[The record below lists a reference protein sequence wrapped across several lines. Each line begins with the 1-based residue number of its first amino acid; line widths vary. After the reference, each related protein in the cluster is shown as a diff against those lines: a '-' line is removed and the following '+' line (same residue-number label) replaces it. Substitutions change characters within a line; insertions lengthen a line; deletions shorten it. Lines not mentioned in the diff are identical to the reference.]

1 MGTLNGALLARQ
13 IPTQGRLRGEAVDEL
28 KSTTGCSASGAFAS
42 PPVFETRPT
51 IAKR

>member
-13 IPTQGRLRGEAVDEL
+13 IPTQGLRGEAVDEIEVDDGVL
-28 KSTTGCSASGAFAS
+28 GIRRVRLTAL
-42 PPVFETRPT
+42 FETRPT